1 MRTHRLFPLLML
13 LLCLPAQGA
22 DYFVRAGG
30 SNANPGTSADQAWA
44 TVAHAAQRVAA
55 GDTVYVGAGSFAGQL
70 YMYQR
75 AGTPNQ
81 PIRFIADTTGEH
93 TGDAGTVTLTNGSGL
108 VHLSR
113 SHSVEFT
120 GFRMEVGSGNTVYND
135 ASTNILLEDCVLV
148 SAGAGLHGTS
158 GSSWTVRD
166 TSITV
171 SNGHAVYLTG
181 ATLAISGSTLTVSA
195 GLNSPLFAGNNST
208 TTIERAS
215 LIGGGHGIYLQG
227 GVLTM
232 TNAIL
237 ASNAN
242 NGVHIAGSP
251 GVTMVHCTVHAT
263 GQDAVYAGG
272 GTLRMHN
279 TILSNPGRYA
289 LFAAGATI
297 TESHNLFHGWGLQM
311 SYGYTPPAPVLGD
324 PAFVDAAALEF
335 GVESGSPARDA
346 GLVATAYTTTDRVGG
361 VRPQGSGWDI
371 GAYEGTGASRTIY
384 VRTNGSDTNSGRT
397 PGRAYRTIQKAI
409 SEATAPGYTIHV
421 GPGTYAQALVIG
433 TGAGA
438 AAVSGTAD
446 EPNRLIADTSG
457 TETGDDP
464 GPVVISGNN
473 RSISRGLFVSGRSH
487 WHIEGFRF
495 TGHGQTAVQASGG
508 LSLIDCVIDVPSNYG
523 IYTTGNAS
531 SAVLGCTFNSDS
543 ASGHTVVMQ
552 LTNGGASTLR
562 VEDNRMHH
570 TGVNYLA
577 TGYRTVVPTSYNAA
591 NTWRYGIYAYASNNP
606 GGSVTIRNNIVS
618 DKYVGIYGT
627 SSSSGPLVIANNT
640 VTGCSYTIYSAGAPT
655 GSLVANNILSSSY
668 YGLWGDGAITVQALC
683 EHAITYD
690 MQRLSRRNLPSEII
704 TSDPRLA
711 DPVAGVFALFQ
722 GSACIDAGSPDGA
735 PGEDIAG
742 NPRPDDGDGD
752 GVPAYDLG
760 AMEEVIPRERVR
772 VVRWREVSPLGEE

>member
-1 MRTHRLFPLLML
+1 MRSHRLLPLLIL
-13 LLCLPAQGA
+13 LLSLPTQAA

-30 SNANPGTSADQAWA
+30 NNANPGTSADQAWA
-44 TVAHAAQRVAA
+44 TVAHAAQRVVA

-70 YMYQR
+70 YMHQR

-81 PIRFIADTTGEH
+81 PIRFIADTTGQH
-93 TGDAGTVTLTNGSGL
+93 TGDAGAVTLTNGSGL

-120 GFRMEVGSGNTVYND
+120 GFRMEVTSGNTVYNE
-135 ASTNILLEDCVLV
+135 ASTGILLDGCVIV

-166 TSITV
+166 TTVTV
-171 SNGHAVYLTG
+171 SNGHAIYLTS
-181 ATLAISGSTLTVSA
+181 ATLTLSGSTLTVSA
-195 GLNSPLFAGNNST
+195 GLNSPLYAGSRST
-208 TTIERAS
+208 TTIDRS
-215 LIGGGHGIYLQG
+215 TLVGGGHGLYVDG
-227 GVLTM
+227 GALTM
-232 TNAIL
+232 TNTIL
-237 ASNAN
+237 ANHAN
-242 NGVHIAGSP
+242 NALHISGSP
-251 GVTMVHCTVHAT
+251 TVTAVHCTLHGV

-311 SYGYTPPAPVLGD
+311 TYGYTPPAPVLGD

-335 GVESGSPARDA
+335 GVQAGSPARDV

-397 PGRAYRTIQKAI
+397 PGRAFRTIQRAI
-409 SEATAPGYTIHV
+409 AEATAPGYTIHV
-421 GPGTYAQALVIG
+421 GPGTYAQALLVG

-438 AAVSGTAD
+438 AAASGTAD

-457 TETGDDP
+457 AETGDEP
-464 GPVVISGNN
+464 GPVIISGNN
-473 RSISRGLFVSGRSH
+473 RAIYRGLFVSGRSH

-495 TGHGQTAVQASGG
+495 TGHGSTAVQASGG
-508 LSLIDCVIDVPSNYG
+508 ISLIDCEIDVPRQYG
-523 IYTTGNAS
+523 VYTTGNAS
-531 SAVLGCTFNSDS
+531 SAVLGCTFNFDS

-552 LTNGGASTLR
+552 LTNGGSSTLR
-562 VEDNRMHH
+562 VEDNRMHN

-577 TGYRTVVPTSYNAA
+577 TGYRTVVPTSFSAA
-591 NTWRYGIYAYASNNP
+591 NTWRYGIYAYGSNNP
-606 GGSVTIRNNIVS
+606 TGSVTIRNNIVS

-627 SSSSGPLVIANNT
+627 SNSSGPLVISNNT
-640 VTGCSYTIYSAGAPT
+640 VTGCSFTIYSVGAPA
-655 GSLVANNILSSSY
+655 GSVVANNILSSSY
-668 YGLWGDGAITVQALC
+668 YGLWGDGLIPIRALC

-711 DPVAGVFALFQ
+711 DPAEGIFALIA
-722 GSACIDAGSPDGA
+722 GSACIDAGVAEGA
-735 PGEDIAG
+735 PDEDLAS
-742 NPRPDDGDGD
+742 NPRPADGNGD
-752 GVPAYDLG
+752 EVAAYDLG
-760 AMEEVIPRERVR
+760 AMEEVVGRERVR
-772 VVRWREVSPLGEE
+772 VVRWREVSPLGED